1 MFMRLSSSTAF
12 RNLASV
18 AKPAVKSFSTSSTAA
33 SKVFSN
39 SAHKYHILQKYKQ
52 VNQKRFAASYEG
64 GDLLKKFTDQ
74 HAHKLVD
81 VSKVLVIGSGGLS
94 IGQAGEFDYSG
105 SQAIKALKEAHKKSI
120 LVNPNIATNQTS
132 HALADE
138 VYFLPVTPEYV
149 EYIIARERPDA
160 ILLTFGGQTGLN
172 VGIQLD
178 RKGVFKKYGVK
189 VLGTPIKTLVTSED
203 RELFAEALKEI
214 DIPIAESVA
223 VETVDDALKAAAKI
237 GYPVISR
244 LSLIHI

>member
-1 MFMRLSSSTAF
+1 M
-12 RNLASV
+12 
-18 AKPAVKSFSTSSTAA
+18 
-33 SKVFSN
+33 
-39 SAHKYHILQKYKQ
+39 
-52 VNQKRFAASYEG
+52 
-64 GDLLKKFTDQ
+64 
-74 HAHKLVD
+74 
-81 VSKVLVIGSGGLS
+81 
-94 IGQAGEFDYSG
+94 
-105 SQAIKALKEAHKKSI
+105 KEAHKKSI

-244 LSLIHI
+244 SILS